1 MSFENERQMLFK
13 IVANVFGLPIAEVNE
28 ELSMKN
34 TVAWDSFNHLMLI
47 SEVEKALHV
56 KFSMAE
62 MQGIKTLRAII
73 DKIRDY
79 GTT

>member
-1 MSFENERQMLFK
+1 
-13 IVANVFGLPIAEVNE
+13 
-28 ELSMKN
+28 
-34 TVAWDSFNHLMLI
+34 MLI